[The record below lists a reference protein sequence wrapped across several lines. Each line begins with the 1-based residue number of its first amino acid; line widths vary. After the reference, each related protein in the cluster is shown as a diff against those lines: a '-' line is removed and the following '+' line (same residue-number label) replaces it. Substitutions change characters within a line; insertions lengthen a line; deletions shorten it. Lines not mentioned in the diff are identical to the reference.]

1 MVIGATLV
9 AQTIVSMASLALPV
23 LAPALAEV
31 LEVDASTIGY
41 QVSIVYAGAMASA
54 AVGGGVVARLGACR
68 ATQAALALVGA
79 AMLLAMVPHLAAL
92 VVASVMLGF
101 GYGTSNPA
109 GAHLLTRFTPASSRN
124 LIFSLKQ
131 TGVPLGGM
139 AAALVAPP
147 VAYAFGW
154 RAALAV
160 VLACA
165 IAMLMLLQTVRAG
178 WDDDRLPS
186 GRADDRREAARAG
199 PGVLSGIALVWKR
212 RDLRY
217 LSLMALC
224 FAGVQLCLMTFAV
237 TFLVKE
243 AHHTLVEAGVLLS
256 VVQFAGAAGRIGWGW
271 IADRLRAS
279 RTTLLVLGVLML
291 LATIA
296 TTQIDESWSA
306 FATAVVFVSM
316 GATAIG
322 WNGVFLAEVARL
334 APAGEASTA
343 TGGALFFTFG
353 GVLIGPSLFAG
364 IYSRLQSYAA
374 TFAVA
379 AALAVIGI
387 AFLSRVEKSADPAP
401 GASGAAP

>member
-1 MVIGATLV
+1 MPVVIGATLV
-9 AQTIVSMASLALPV
+9 AQTIVSMASLTLPV

-41 QVSIVYAGAMASA
+41 QVSIVYAGAMTSA

-68 ATQAALALVGA
+68 TTQVALALVGV
-79 AMLLAMVPHLAAL
+79 AMLLATAPYLVAL
-92 VVASVMLGF
+92 VAASVLLGF
-101 GYGTSNPA
+101 GYGASNPA

-147 VAYAFGW
+147 VAHAFGW

-160 VLACA
+160 VFVLA
-165 IAMLMLLQTVRAG
+165 IAMLALLQPVRVR
-178 WDDDRLPS
+178 WDE
-186 GRADDRREAARAG
+186 DRRAPAHSDGARRSSG
-199 PGVLSGIALVWKR
+199 GGRGVLGGIALVWR
-212 RDLRY
+212 RHDLRY

-243 AHHTLVEAGVLLS
+243 AHYTLVEAGVLLS

-279 RTTLLVLGVLML
+279 RTTLLVLGGLML
-291 LATIA
+291 LATLA
-296 TTQIDESWSA
+296 TTQIDEQWSPL
-306 FATAVVFVSM
+306 ATAVVFVAM

-353 GVLIGPSLFAG
+353 GVLIGPSLFAAV
-364 IYSRLQSYAA
+364 YSQLQTYAG

-379 AALAVIGI
+379 AVLAVAGI
-387 AFLSRVEKSADPAP
+387 VLLTRVDRNAGPERN
-401 GASGAAP
+401 